1 MAAETRM
8 KVHHDHFNKS
18 KPPPEGQAVYEQI
31 TTSEMNVEG
40 VYTTITPTSCS
51 NEKKEKQRGAS
62 YTTSCSDEKKEK
74 QRGASYTTI
83 TPTSCSDEK
92 KEKQRGASKKK
103 TLSIMGILVITSLA
117 ATACIVCIAVL
128 FIQIATLKS
137 HYNISIATMKLN
149 YDAQLSDQQTKLD
162 LLTYSL
168 LNNSISREAIVE
180 NLTKLD
186 LLTDSLLNNSISHE
200 AIVEDL
206 FALQTMTLQL
216 NESLYQLFDQQL
228 KIFSCADL
236 PPSAPPGYYLIRNSS
251 LPVYCDMSRTCG
263 GVTGGWM
270 RVFKLDMNITSHQ
283 CPNGLSQRTDGG
295 LRTCVKNVSAAG
307 CSSIFLPTRNVNYSR
322 VCGRITGYQIGT
334 TDNFQLQ
341 QSSDIDSV
349 YVDGV
354 SLTHEFNQRQHIW
367 TFAVAV
373 GKSHCP
379 CQLDHAPPSFVG
391 DDYFCDSGTQE
402 HASPGRFYSDP
413 LWNDA
418 DCVCCANPPW
428 FHQQLPQPTS
438 DDIEMRVC
446 RNEPNT
452 HEDIATQV
460 VEIYVR

>member
-18 KPPPEGQAVYEQI
+18 TPPPEGQAVYEQI
-31 TTSEMNVEG
+31 ITSGMNVEG
-40 VYTTITPTSCS
+40 VYTTPDI
-51 NEKKEKQRGAS
+51 
-62 YTTSCSDEKKEK
+62 
-74 QRGASYTTI
+74 TI

-103 TLSIMGILVITSLA
+103 TLSIMGILVITSLV
-117 ATACIVCIAVL
+117 ATACIACIAVS
-128 FIQIATLKS
+128 FVQIATLKS
-137 HYNISIATMKLN
+137 HYDILIATMKSN
-149 YDAQLSDQQTKLD
+149 YDTQLSDQQTKLD
-162 LLTYSL
+162 VLTDSL
-168 LNNSISREAIVE
+168 LNNSNSREAIVDL
-180 NLTKLD
+180 LTDSLLNNSNSREAIVD
-186 LLTDSLLNNSISHE
+186 LLTDSLLNNSISRE

-216 NESLYQLFDQQL
+216 NESLYQLLDQQL

-236 PPSAPPGYYLIRNSS
+236 PPSAPSGYYLIRNS
-251 LPVYCDMSRTCG
+251 LHAYTYIYCDMSRTCG

-270 RVFKLDMNITSHQ
+270 RVFELDMNITSHQ

-295 LRTCVKNVSAAG
+295 LRTCVRNVSEAG

-334 TDNFQLQ
+334 TDDFQLQ
-341 QSSDIDSV
+341 QNSDIDSI

-354 SLTHEFNQRQHIW
+354 SLTHGFNQRQHIW

-391 DDYFCDSGTQE
+391 DDYFCDSGTPE

-418 DCVCCANPPW
+418 DCVHCANPPW

-438 DDIEMRVC
+438 DGIEMRVC
-446 RNEPNT
+446 RDEPNIN
-452 HEDIATQV
+452 EDVAIQV
-460 VEIYVR
+460 VEIYAR